1 MVEVFSRFHE
11 CEDGGSYRMVLK
23 KQLKIALR
31 KQQSRR
37 SFVNGDLSV
46 PKFGQRQ
53 EREY

>member
-11 CEDGGSYRMVLK
+11 CEDGGSYRMVFK
-23 KQLKIALR
+23 KRLKIAL
-31 KQQSRR
+31 